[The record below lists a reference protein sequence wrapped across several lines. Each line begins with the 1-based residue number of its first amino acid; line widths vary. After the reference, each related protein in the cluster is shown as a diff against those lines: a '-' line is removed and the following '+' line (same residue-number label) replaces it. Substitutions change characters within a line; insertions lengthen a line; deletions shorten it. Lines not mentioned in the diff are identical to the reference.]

1 MIGDKETSEER
12 RRCFI
17 KHLLE
22 VAVAFKKLQISPII
36 THPVQ
41 GGGLHRN
48 LLFDGPDP
56 SVFFLPNIKE
66 KKRSGY
72 ARLTFTH
79 CNFQLF
85 LKLQPIILKIMPAY

>member
-12 RRCFI
+12 GCRFI

-22 VAVAFKKLQISPII
+22 VAVTFKKVRISPII

-48 LLFDGPDP
+48 SLFNGPDP
-56 SVFFLPNIKE
+56 FSLPNIKE
-66 KKRSGY
+66 KKRSGS
-72 ARLTFTH
+72 RD
-79 CNFQLF
+79 
-85 LKLQPIILKIMPAY
+85 